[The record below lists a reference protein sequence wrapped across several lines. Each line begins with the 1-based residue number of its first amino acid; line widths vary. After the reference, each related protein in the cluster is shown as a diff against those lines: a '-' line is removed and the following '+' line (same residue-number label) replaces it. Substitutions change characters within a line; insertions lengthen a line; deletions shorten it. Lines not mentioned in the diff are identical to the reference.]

1 MKRKITLLFIITSIL
16 AMLTGCITINLGSS
30 DEKETSKVEDVKS
43 SEKNDSN
50 KKQTTNKDESSNNQQ
65 TNKDNNSNKENDSQG
80 DKKDNSNIT
89 IVIDPGHSSTGTSGN
104 EPVSPNSS
112 TTKLKDGL
120 GATGSYTNIPEHK
133 TNMSVALLVKKELTS
148 KGYNV
153 ILTKQDV
160 AESKSNIERAEV
172 GNKNNADLVVKIHAD
187 SSENSSISG
196 ASMHVPANNEYT
208 SSFYKISK
216 SYGTTILNTYVD
228 EVGIKNRGVIERND
242 LTGFNWSKVPV
253 VLIEM
258 GFLSN
263 KEDDN
268 FVSNT
273 ENHPKI
279 AKAISDGIDK
289 CFE

>member
-1 MKRKITLLFIITSIL
+1 MKKKIILLFVTVSML
-16 AMLTGCITINLGSS
+16 ALITGCVRINSGENN
-30 DEKETSKVEDVKS
+30 DVETNNVEDTQNDKN
-43 SEKNDSN
+43 NDS
-50 KKQTTNKDESSNNQQ
+50 D
-65 TNKDNNSNKENDSQG
+65 KDNNSK
-80 DKKDNSNIT
+80 IT

-120 GATGSYTNIPEHK
+120 GATGLYTNIPEHK
-133 TNMSVALLVKKELTS
+133 TNMSVASLLKKELQS

-153 ILTKQDV
+153 VLTKNDV

-172 GNKNNADLVVKIHAD
+172 GNKNNADLVVRIHGD
-187 SSENSSISG
+187 SCEDNSVNG

-208 SSFYKISK
+208 SSFYEISK
-216 SYGTTILNTYVD
+216 SYGTTILNTYVK
-228 EVGIKNRGVIERND
+228 EVGIKNRGVIERDD

-263 KEDDN
+263 KEDDE
-268 FVSNT
+268 FISNT
-273 ENHPKI
+273 KNHPKI
-279 AKAISDGIDK
+279 AKAIADGIYK

>member
-1 MKRKITLLFIITSIL
+1 MQRKITLLFIITSIL
-16 AMLTGCITINLGSS
+16 VMVTGCVTINLESS
-30 DEKETSKVEDVKS
+30 NEKETSKVEDVQS

-50 KKQTTNKDESSNNQQ
+50 KKQTTNKDESSNEENS
-65 TNKDNNSNKENDSQG
+65 NKDNDSNEE
-80 DKKDNSNIT
+80 NSNIT

-160 AESKSNIERAEV
+160 AESKSNIERADV
-172 GNKNNADLVVKIHAD
+172 GNKNNADLVVRIHAD
-187 SSENSSISG
+187 SAENSSISG

-216 SYGTTILNTYVD
+216 SYGTKILNTYVD
-228 EVGIKNRGVIERND
+228 EIGIKNRGVIERND

-273 ENHPKI
+273 ANHPKI

>member
-1 MKRKITLLFIITSIL
+1 MQRKITLLFIITSIL
-16 AMLTGCITINLGSS
+16 VMVTGCVTINLESS
-30 DEKETSKVEDVKS
+30 NEKETSKVEDVQS

-50 KKQTTNKDESSNNQQ
+50 KKQITNKDESSNEDNS
-65 TNKDNNSNKENDSQG
+65 NKDNDSNEE
-80 DKKDNSNIT
+80 NSNIT

-133 TNMSVALLVKKELTS
+133 TNMSVALLVTS

-172 GNKNNADLVVKIHAD
+172 GNKNNADLVVRIHAD
-187 SSENSSISG
+187 SAENSSISG

-228 EVGIKNRGVIERND
+228 EIGIKNRGVIERND

-273 ENHPKI
+273 ANHPKI

>member
-1 MKRKITLLFIITSIL
+1 MQRKISLLFIITSIL
-16 AMLTGCITINLGSS
+16 VMVTGCVTINLGSS
-30 DEKETSKVEDVKS
+30 NEKETSKVEDVQS

-50 KKQTTNKDESSNNQQ
+50 KKQITNKDESSN
-65 TNKDNNSNKENDSQG
+65 KDNDSNEE
-80 DKKDNSNIT
+80 NSNIT

-172 GNKNNADLVVKIHAD
+172 GNKNNADLVVRIHAD
-187 SSENSSISG
+187 SAENSSISG

-228 EVGIKNRGVIERND
+228 EIGIKNRGVIERND

>member
-1 MKRKITLLFIITSIL
+1 MQRKITLLFIITSIL
-16 AMLTGCITINLGSS
+16 VMVTGCVTINLESS
-30 DEKETSKVEDVKS
+30 NEKETSKVEDVQS

-50 KKQTTNKDESSNNQQ
+50 KKQITNKDESSNEDNS
-65 TNKDNNSNKENDSQG
+65 NKDNDSNEE
-80 DKKDNSNIT
+80 NSNIT

-172 GNKNNADLVVKIHAD
+172 GNKNNADLVVRIHAD
-187 SSENSSISG
+187 SAENSSISG

-216 SYGTTILNTYVD
+216 SYGTKILNTYVD
-228 EVGIKNRGVIERND
+228 EIGIKNRGVIERND

-273 ENHPKI
+273 ANHPKI

>member
-1 MKRKITLLFIITSIL
+1 MKRKITLLFVITSIL
-16 AMLTGCITINLGSS
+16 AMVTGCITINLGSS

-43 SEKNDSN
+43 SEKNDSSEN
-50 KKQTTNKDESSNNQQ
+50 KTTNKEESSNEDKSNKQQ
-65 TNKDNNSNKENDSQG
+65 TNEDNDSNKE
-80 DKKDNSNIT
+80 NSNIT

-120 GATGSYTNIPEHK
+120 GAAGSYTNIPEHK

-160 AESKSNIERAEV
+160 AESKSNIERADV
-172 GNKNNADLVVKIHAD
+172 GNKNNADLVVRIHAD
-187 SSENSSISG
+187 SAENSSISG

-216 SYGTTILNTYVD
+216 SYGTKILNTYVD
-228 EVGIKNRGVIERND
+228 EIGIKNRGVIERND

-273 ENHPKI
+273 ANHPKI

>member
-1 MKRKITLLFIITSIL
+1 MQRKITLLFIITSIL
-16 AMLTGCITINLGSS
+16 VMVTGCVTINLESS
-30 DEKETSKVEDVKS
+30 NEKETSKVEDVQS

-50 KKQTTNKDESSNNQQ
+50 KKQITNKDESSN
-65 TNKDNNSNKENDSQG
+65 KDNDSNEE
-80 DKKDNSNIT
+80 NSNIT

-160 AESKSNIERAEV
+160 AESKSNIERADV
-172 GNKNNADLVVKIHAD
+172 GNKNNADLVVRIHAD
-187 SSENSSISG
+187 SAENSSISG

-228 EVGIKNRGVIERND
+228 EIGIKNRGVIERND

-273 ENHPKI
+273 ANHPKI

>member
-1 MKRKITLLFIITSIL
+1 MQRKITLLFIITSIL
-16 AMLTGCITINLGSS
+16 VMVTGCVTINLESS
-30 DEKETSKVEDVKS
+30 NEKETSKVEDVQS

-50 KKQTTNKDESSNNQQ
+50 KKQTTNKDESSNEDNS
-65 TNKDNNSNKENDSQG
+65 NKDNDSNEE
-80 DKKDNSNIT
+80 NSNIT

-104 EPVSPNSS
+104 EPVSPNSY

-160 AESKSNIERAEV
+160 AESKSNIERADV
-172 GNKNNADLVVKIHAD
+172 GNKNNADLVVRIHAD
-187 SSENSSISG
+187 SAENSSISG

-228 EVGIKNRGVIERND
+228 EIGIKNRGVIERND

-273 ENHPKI
+273 ANHPKI

>member
-1 MKRKITLLFIITSIL
+1 MQRKITLLFIITSIL
-16 AMLTGCITINLGSS
+16 VMVTGCVTINLGSS
-30 DEKETSKVEDVKS
+30 NEKETSKVEDVQS

-50 KKQTTNKDESSNNQQ
+50 KTQTTDEDESSNEE
-65 TNKDNNSNKENDSQG
+65 NSNKDKDSNEE
-80 DKKDNSNIT
+80 NSNIT

-160 AESKSNIERAEV
+160 AESKSNIERADV
-172 GNKNNADLVVKIHAD
+172 GNKNNADLVVRIHAD
-187 SSENSSISG
+187 SAENSSISG

-228 EVGIKNRGVIERND
+228 EIGIKNRGVIERND

-273 ENHPKI
+273 ANHPKI

>member
-1 MKRKITLLFIITSIL
+1 MKKKIILLFVAVSML
-16 AMLTGCITINLGSS
+16 AFITGCAKTNSGENK
-30 DEKETSKVEDVKS
+30 DEQKNKVEDAQSDKN
-43 SEKNDSN
+43 NDS
-50 KKQTTNKDESSNNQQ
+50 
-65 TNKDNNSNKENDSQG
+65 
-80 DKKDNSNIT
+80 KKDDNSKIN

-104 EPVSPNSS
+104 EPVSPDSS
-112 TTKLKDGL
+112 KTKLKDGL
-120 GATGSYTNIPEHK
+120 GATGAFTNIPEHK
-133 TNMSVALLVKKELTS
+133 TTMSVASLLKKELES

-153 ILTKQDV
+153 VLTKSDV

-172 GNKNNADLVVKIHAD
+172 GNKNNADLVVRIHGDSCED
-187 SSENSSISG
+187 SSVKG

-208 SSFYKISK
+208 SSFYKVSK
-216 SYGTTILNTYVD
+216 SYGTKILNTYVK
-228 EVGIKNRGVIERND
+228 EVGIKDRGVIERDD

-263 KEDDN
+263 KEDDT

-273 ENHPKI
+273 KNHPKI
-279 AKAISDGIDK
+279 AKAIADGINK

>member
-1 MKRKITLLFIITSIL
+1 MQRKITLLFIITSIL
-16 AMLTGCITINLGSS
+16 VMVTGCVTINLESS
-30 DEKETSKVEDVKS
+30 NEKETSKVEDVQS

-50 KKQTTNKDESSNNQQ
+50 KKQITNKDESSNEDNS
-65 TNKDNNSNKENDSQG
+65 NKDNDSNEE
-80 DKKDNSNIT
+80 NSNIT

-172 GNKNNADLVVKIHAD
+172 GNKNNADLVVRIHAD
-187 SSENSSISG
+187 SAENSSISG

-273 ENHPKI
+273 ANHPKI

>member
-1 MKRKITLLFIITSIL
+1 MQRKITLLFIITSIL
-16 AMLTGCITINLGSS
+16 VMVTGCVTINLGSS
-30 DEKETSKVEDVKS
+30 NEKETSKVEDVQS

-50 KKQTTNKDESSNNQQ
+50 KKQITNKDESSNEDNS
-65 TNKDNNSNKENDSQG
+65 NKDNDSNEE
-80 DKKDNSNIT
+80 NSNIT

-172 GNKNNADLVVKIHAD
+172 GNKNNADLVVRIHAD
-187 SSENSSISG
+187 SAENSSISG

-228 EVGIKNRGVIERND
+228 EIGIKNRGVIERND

-273 ENHPKI
+273 ANHPKI

>member
-1 MKRKITLLFIITSIL
+1 MQRKISLLFIITSIL
-16 AMLTGCITINLGSS
+16 VMVTGCVTINLESS
-30 DEKETSKVEDVKS
+30 NEKETSKVEDVQS

-50 KKQTTNKDESSNNQQ
+50 KKQTTNKDESSNEDNS
-65 TNKDNNSNKENDSQG
+65 NKDNDSNEE
-80 DKKDNSNIT
+80 NSNIT

-160 AESKSNIERAEV
+160 AESKSNIERADV
-172 GNKNNADLVVKIHAD
+172 GNKNNADLVVRIHAD
-187 SSENSSISG
+187 SAENSSISG

-228 EVGIKNRGVIERND
+228 EIGIKNRGVIERND

-273 ENHPKI
+273 ANHPKI

>member
-1 MKRKITLLFIITSIL
+1 MQRKITLLFIIPSIL
-16 AMLTGCITINLGSS
+16 VMVTGCVTINLESS
-30 DEKETSKVEDVKS
+30 NEKETSKVEDVQS

-50 KKQTTNKDESSNNQQ
+50 KKQTTNKDESSNEDNS
-65 TNKDNNSNKENDSQG
+65 NKDNDSNEE
-80 DKKDNSNIT
+80 NSNIT

-160 AESKSNIERAEV
+160 AESKSNIERADV
-172 GNKNNADLVVKIHAD
+172 GNKNNADLVVRIHAD
-187 SSENSSISG
+187 SAENSSISG

-228 EVGIKNRGVIERND
+228 EIGIKNRGVIERND

-273 ENHPKI
+273 ANHPKI

>member
-1 MKRKITLLFIITSIL
+1 MQRKITLLFIITSIL
-16 AMLTGCITINLGSS
+16 VMVTGCVTINLESS
-30 DEKETSKVEDVKS
+30 NEKETSKVEDVQS

-50 KKQTTNKDESSNNQQ
+50 KKQTTNKDESSNEENS
-65 TNKDNNSNKENDSQG
+65 NKDNDSNEE
-80 DKKDNSNIT
+80 NSNIT

-120 GATGSYTNIPEHK
+120 GATGPYTNIPEHK

-172 GNKNNADLVVKIHAD
+172 GNKNNADLVVRIHAD
-187 SSENSSISG
+187 SAENSSISG

-216 SYGTTILNTYVD
+216 SYGTTILNNYVD
-228 EVGIKNRGVIERND
+228 EIGIKNRGVIERND

-273 ENHPKI
+273 ANHPKI

>member
-1 MKRKITLLFIITSIL
+1 MQRKITLLFIITSIL
-16 AMLTGCITINLGSS
+16 VMVTGCVTINLESS
-30 DEKETSKVEDVKS
+30 NEKETSKVEDVQS

-50 KKQTTNKDESSNNQQ
+50 KKQTTNKDESSNEDNS
-65 TNKDNNSNKENDSQG
+65 NKDNDSNEE
-80 DKKDNSNIT
+80 NSNIT

-160 AESKSNIERAEV
+160 AESKSNIERADV
-172 GNKNNADLVVKIHAD
+172 GNKNNADLVVRIHAD
-187 SSENSSISG
+187 SAENSSISG

-216 SYGTTILNTYVD
+216 SYGTTILNNYVD
-228 EVGIKNRGVIERND
+228 EIGLKNRGVIERND

-273 ENHPKI
+273 ANHPKI

>member
-1 MKRKITLLFIITSIL
+1 MQRKITLLFIITSIL
-16 AMLTGCITINLGSS
+16 TMFTGCVTINLESS
-30 DEKETSKVEDVKS
+30 NEKETSKVEDVQS

-50 KKQTTNKDESSNNQQ
+50 KKQTTNKDESSNEDNS
-65 TNKDNNSNKENDSQG
+65 NKDNDSNEE
-80 DKKDNSNIT
+80 NSNIT

-172 GNKNNADLVVKIHAD
+172 GNKNNADLVVRIHAD
-187 SSENSSISG
+187 SAENSSISG

-216 SYGTTILNTYVD
+216 SYGTKILNTYVD
-228 EVGIKNRGVIERND
+228 EIGIKNRGVIERND

-273 ENHPKI
+273 ANHPKI

>member
-1 MKRKITLLFIITSIL
+1 MQRKITLLFIITSIL
-16 AMLTGCITINLGSS
+16 VMVTGCVTINLGSS
-30 DEKETSKVEDVKS
+30 NEKETSKVEDVQS

-50 KKQTTNKDESSNNQQ
+50 KKQTTNKDESSNEDNS
-65 TNKDNNSNKENDSQG
+65 NKDNDSNEE
-80 DKKDNSNIT
+80 NSNIT

-160 AESKSNIERAEV
+160 AESKSNIERADV
-172 GNKNNADLVVKIHAD
+172 GNKNNADLVVRIHAD
-187 SSENSSISG
+187 SAENSSISG

-228 EVGIKNRGVIERND
+228 EIGIKNRGVIERND

-273 ENHPKI
+273 ANHPKI

>member
-1 MKRKITLLFIITSIL
+1 MQRKITLLFIITSIL
-16 AMLTGCITINLGSS
+16 VMVTGCVTINLESS
-30 DEKETSKVEDVKS
+30 NEKETSKVEDVQS

-50 KKQTTNKDESSNNQQ
+50 KKQTTNKDESSNEDNS
-65 TNKDNNSNKENDSQG
+65 NKDNDSNEE
-80 DKKDNSNIT
+80 NSNIT
-89 IVIDPGHSSTGTSGN
+89 IVIDPGHSSAGTSGN

-172 GNKNNADLVVKIHAD
+172 GNKNNADLVVRIHAD
-187 SSENSSISG
+187 SAENSSISG

-228 EVGIKNRGVIERND
+228 EIGIKNRGVIERND

-273 ENHPKI
+273 ANHPKI

>member
-1 MKRKITLLFIITSIL
+1 MQRKITLLFIITSIL
-16 AMLTGCITINLGSS
+16 VMVTGCVTINLESS
-30 DEKETSKVEDVKS
+30 NEKETSKVEDVQS

-50 KKQTTNKDESSNNQQ
+50 KKQTTNKDESSNEDNS
-65 TNKDNNSNKENDSQG
+65 NKDNDSNEE
-80 DKKDNSNIT
+80 NSNIT

-160 AESKSNIERAEV
+160 AESKSNIERADV
-172 GNKNNADLVVKIHAD
+172 GNKNNADLVVRIHAD

-228 EVGIKNRGVIERND
+228 EIGIKNRGVIERND

-273 ENHPKI
+273 ANHPKI

>member
-1 MKRKITLLFIITSIL
+1 MQRKISLLFIITSIL
-16 AMLTGCITINLGSS
+16 VMVTGCVTINLGSS
-30 DEKETSKVEDVKS
+30 NEKETSKVEDVQS

-50 KKQTTNKDESSNNQQ
+50 KKQITNKDESSNEDNS
-65 TNKDNNSNKENDSQG
+65 NKDNDSNEE
-80 DKKDNSNIT
+80 NSNIT

-160 AESKSNIERAEV
+160 AESKSNIERAQV
-172 GNKNNADLVVKIHAD
+172 GNKNNADLVVRIHAD
-187 SSENSSISG
+187 SAENSSISG

-228 EVGIKNRGVIERND
+228 EIGIKNRGVIERND

-273 ENHPKI
+273 ANHPKI

>member
-1 MKRKITLLFIITSIL
+1 MQRKITLLFIITSIL
-16 AMLTGCITINLGSS
+16 VMVTGCVTINLESS
-30 DEKETSKVEDVKS
+30 NEKETSKVEDVQS

-50 KKQTTNKDESSNNQQ
+50 KKQTTNKDESSNEDNS
-65 TNKDNNSNKENDSQG
+65 NKDNDSNEE
-80 DKKDNSNIT
+80 NSNIT

-172 GNKNNADLVVKIHAD
+172 GNKNNADLVVRIHAD
-187 SSENSSISG
+187 SAENSSISG

-216 SYGTTILNTYVD
+216 SYGTTILNNYVD
-228 EVGIKNRGVIERND
+228 EIGIKNRGVIERND

-273 ENHPKI
+273 ANHPKI

>member
-1 MKRKITLLFIITSIL
+1 MQRKITLLFIITSIL
-16 AMLTGCITINLGSS
+16 VMVTGCVTINLESS
-30 DEKETSKVEDVKS
+30 NEKETSKVEDVQS

-50 KKQTTNKDESSNNQQ
+50 KKQTTNKDESSNEDNS
-65 TNKDNNSNKENDSQG
+65 NKDNDSNEE
-80 DKKDNSNIT
+80 NSNIT

-160 AESKSNIERAEV
+160 AESKSNIERADV
-172 GNKNNADLVVKIHAD
+172 GNKNNADLVVRIHAD
-187 SSENSSISG
+187 SAENSSISG

-216 SYGTTILNTYVD
+216 SYGTKILNTYVD
-228 EVGIKNRGVIERND
+228 EIGIKNRGVIERND

-273 ENHPKI
+273 ANHPKI

>member
-1 MKRKITLLFIITSIL
+1 MQRKISLLFIITSIL
-16 AMLTGCITINLGSS
+16 VMVTGCVTINLGSS
-30 DEKETSKVEDVKS
+30 NEKETSKVEDVQS

-50 KKQTTNKDESSNNQQ
+50 KKQTTNKDESSNEENS
-65 TNKDNNSNKENDSQG
+65 NKDNDSNEE
-80 DKKDNSNIT
+80 NSNIT

-172 GNKNNADLVVKIHAD
+172 GNKNNADLVVRIHAD
-187 SSENSSISG
+187 SAENSSISG

-228 EVGIKNRGVIERND
+228 EIGIKNRGVIERND

-273 ENHPKI
+273 ANHPKI

>member
-1 MKRKITLLFIITSIL
+1 MQRKITLLFIITSIL
-16 AMLTGCITINLGSS
+16 VMVTGCVTINLGSS
-30 DEKETSKVEDVKS
+30 NEKETSKVEDVQS

-50 KKQTTNKDESSNNQQ
+50 ENETTNKEESSNEDKSNEQQ
-65 TNKDNNSNKENDSQG
+65 TNKDDDSNKE
-80 DKKDNSNIT
+80 NSNIT
-89 IVIDPGHSSTGTSGN
+89 IVIDPGHSSTGKSGN

-160 AESKSNIERAEV
+160 AESKSNIERAQV
-172 GNKNNADLVVKIHAD
+172 GNKNNADLVVRIHAD
-187 SSENSSISG
+187 SAENSSISG

-228 EVGIKNRGVIERND
+228 EIGIKNRGVIERND

-273 ENHPKI
+273 ANHPKI

>member
-1 MKRKITLLFIITSIL
+1 MQRKITLLFIITSIL
-16 AMLTGCITINLGSS
+16 VMVTGCVTINLGSS
-30 DEKETSKVEDVKS
+30 NEKETSKVEDVQS

-50 KKQTTNKDESSNNQQ
+50 KKQITNKDESSNEDNS
-65 TNKDNNSNKENDSQG
+65 NKDNDSNEE
-80 DKKDNSNIT
+80 NSNIT

-160 AESKSNIERAEV
+160 AESKSNIERADV
-172 GNKNNADLVVKIHAD
+172 GNKNNADLVVRIHAD
-187 SSENSSISG
+187 SAENSSISG

-228 EVGIKNRGVIERND
+228 EIGIKNRGVIERND

-273 ENHPKI
+273 ANHPKI

>member
-1 MKRKITLLFIITSIL
+1 MQRKITLLFIITSIL
-16 AMLTGCITINLGSS
+16 VMVTGCVTINLESS
-30 DEKETSKVEDVKS
+30 NEKETSKVEDVQS
-43 SEKNDSN
+43 SEKNESN
-50 KKQTTNKDESSNNQQ
+50 KKQTTNKDESSNEENS
-65 TNKDNNSNKENDSQG
+65 NKDNDSNEE
-80 DKKDNSNIT
+80 NSNIT

-160 AESKSNIERAEV
+160 AESKSNIERADV
-172 GNKNNADLVVKIHAD
+172 GNKNNADLVVRIHAD
-187 SSENSSISG
+187 SAENSSISG

-228 EVGIKNRGVIERND
+228 EIGIKNRGVIERND

-273 ENHPKI
+273 ANHPKI

>member
-16 AMLTGCITINLGSS
+16 VMVTGCVTINLESS
-30 DEKETSKVEDVKS
+30 NEKETSKVEDVQS

-50 KKQTTNKDESSNNQQ
+50 KKQIANKDESSNEENS
-65 TNKDNNSNKENDSQG
+65 NKDNDSNEE
-80 DKKDNSNIT
+80 NSNIT

-160 AESKSNIERAEV
+160 AESKSNIERADV
-172 GNKNNADLVVKIHAD
+172 GNKNNADLVVRIHAD
-187 SSENSSISG
+187 SAENSSISG

-228 EVGIKNRGVIERND
+228 EIGIKNRGVIERND

-273 ENHPKI
+273 ANHPKI

>member
-1 MKRKITLLFIITSIL
+1 MQRKITLLFIITSIL
-16 AMLTGCITINLGSS
+16 VMVTGCVTINLESS
-30 DEKETSKVEDVKS
+30 NEKETSKVEDVQS

-50 KKQTTNKDESSNNQQ
+50 KKKTTNKDESSNEDNS
-65 TNKDNNSNKENDSQG
+65 NKDNDSNEE
-80 DKKDNSNIT
+80 NSNIT

-172 GNKNNADLVVKIHAD
+172 GNKNNADLVVRIHAD
-187 SSENSSISG
+187 SAENSSISG

-228 EVGIKNRGVIERND
+228 EIGIKNRGVIERND

-273 ENHPKI
+273 ANHPKI

>member
-1 MKRKITLLFIITSIL
+1 MQRKITLLFIITSIL
-16 AMLTGCITINLGSS
+16 VMVTGCVTINLESS
-30 DEKETSKVEDVKS
+30 NEKETSKVEDVQS

-50 KKQTTNKDESSNNQQ
+50 KKQTTNKDESSNEYNS
-65 TNKDNNSNKENDSQG
+65 NKDNDSNEE
-80 DKKDNSNIT
+80 NSNIT

-172 GNKNNADLVVKIHAD
+172 GNKNNADLVVRIHAD
-187 SSENSSISG
+187 SAENSSISG

-228 EVGIKNRGVIERND
+228 EIGIKNRGVIERND

-273 ENHPKI
+273 ANHPKI

>member
-1 MKRKITLLFIITSIL
+1 MQRKISLLFIITSIL
-16 AMLTGCITINLGSS
+16 VMVTGCVTINLGSS
-30 DEKETSKVEDVKS
+30 NEKETSKVEDVQS

-50 KKQTTNKDESSNNQQ
+50 KKQITNKDESSN
-65 TNKDNNSNKENDSQG
+65 KDNDSNEE
-80 DKKDNSNIT
+80 NSNIT

-172 GNKNNADLVVKIHAD
+172 GNKNNADLVVRIHAD
-187 SSENSSISG
+187 SAENSSISG

-228 EVGIKNRGVIERND
+228 EIGIKNRGVIERND

-273 ENHPKI
+273 ANHPKI

>member
-1 MKRKITLLFIITSIL
+1 MQRKITLLFIITSIL
-16 AMLTGCITINLGSS
+16 VMVTGCVTINLGSS
-30 DEKETSKVEDVKS
+30 NEKETSKVEDVQS

-50 KKQTTNKDESSNNQQ
+50 KKQTTNKDESSNEENS
-65 TNKDNNSNKENDSQG
+65 NKDNDSNEE
-80 DKKDNSNIT
+80 NSNIT

-172 GNKNNADLVVKIHAD
+172 GNKNNADLVVRIHAD
-187 SSENSSISG
+187 SAENSSISG

-228 EVGIKNRGVIERND
+228 EIGIKNRGVIERND

-273 ENHPKI
+273 ANHPKI

>member
-1 MKRKITLLFIITSIL
+1 MQRKITLLFIITSIL
-16 AMLTGCITINLGSS
+16 VMVTGCVTINLESS
-30 DEKETSKVEDVKS
+30 NEKETSKVEDVQS

-50 KKQTTNKDESSNNQQ
+50 KKQTTNKDESSNEENS
-65 TNKDNNSNKENDSQG
+65 NKDNDSNEE
-80 DKKDNSNIT
+80 NSNIT

-172 GNKNNADLVVKIHAD
+172 GNKNNADLVVRIHAD
-187 SSENSSISG
+187 SAENSSISG

-216 SYGTTILNTYVD
+216 SYGTKILNTYVD
-228 EVGIKNRGVIERND
+228 EIGIKNRGVIERND

-273 ENHPKI
+273 ANHPKI

>member
-1 MKRKITLLFIITSIL
+1 MQRKITLLFIITSIL
-16 AMLTGCITINLGSS
+16 VMVTGCVTINLESS
-30 DEKETSKVEDVKS
+30 NEKETSKVEDVQS

-50 KKQTTNKDESSNNQQ
+50 KKQTTNKDESSNEDNS
-65 TNKDNNSNKENDSQG
+65 NKDNDSNEE
-80 DKKDNSNIT
+80 NSNIT

-160 AESKSNIERAEV
+160 AESKSNIERAQV
-172 GNKNNADLVVKIHAD
+172 GNKNNADLVVRIHAD

-228 EVGIKNRGVIERND
+228 EIGIKNRGVIERND

-273 ENHPKI
+273 ANHPKI

>member
-1 MKRKITLLFIITSIL
+1 MQRKITLLFIITSIL
-16 AMLTGCITINLGSS
+16 VMVTGCVTINLESS
-30 DEKETSKVEDVKS
+30 NEKETSKVEDVQS

-50 KKQTTNKDESSNNQQ
+50 KKQTTNKDESSNEDNS
-65 TNKDNNSNKENDSQG
+65 NKDNDSNEE
-80 DKKDNSNIT
+80 NSNIT

-172 GNKNNADLVVKIHAD
+172 GNKNNADLVVRIHAD
-187 SSENSSISG
+187 SAENSSISG

-216 SYGTTILNTYVD
+216 SYGKTILNTYVD
-228 EVGIKNRGVIERND
+228 EIGIKNRGVIERND

-273 ENHPKI
+273 ANHPKI

>member
-1 MKRKITLLFIITSIL
+1 MQRKITLLFIITSIL
-16 AMLTGCITINLGSS
+16 VMVTGCVTINLESS
-30 DEKETSKVEDVKS
+30 NEKETSKVEDVQS

-50 KKQTTNKDESSNNQQ
+50 KKQTTNKDESSNEDNS
-65 TNKDNNSNKENDSQG
+65 NKDNDSNEE
-80 DKKDNSNIT
+80 NSNIT

-172 GNKNNADLVVKIHAD
+172 GNKNNADLVVRIHAD
-187 SSENSSISG
+187 SAENSSISG

-228 EVGIKNRGVIERND
+228 EIGIKNRGVIERND

-273 ENHPKI
+273 ANHPKI

>member
-1 MKRKITLLFIITSIL
+1 MQRKITLLFIITSIL
-16 AMLTGCITINLGSS
+16 VMVTGCVTINLESS
-30 DEKETSKVEDVKS
+30 NEKETSKVEDVQS

-50 KKQTTNKDESSNNQQ
+50 KKQTTNKDESSNEDNS
-65 TNKDNNSNKENDSQG
+65 NKDNDSNEE
-80 DKKDNSNIT
+80 NSNIT

-160 AESKSNIERAEV
+160 AESKSNIERADV
-172 GNKNNADLVVKIHAD
+172 GNKNNADLVVRIHAD
-187 SSENSSISG
+187 SSENNSISG

-228 EVGIKNRGVIERND
+228 EIGIKNRGVIERND

-268 FVSNT
+268 FVSST
-273 ENHPKI
+273 ANHPKI

>member
-1 MKRKITLLFIITSIL
+1 MQRKITLLFIITSIL
-16 AMLTGCITINLGSS
+16 VMVTGCVTINLESS
-30 DEKETSKVEDVKS
+30 NEKETSKVEDVQS

-50 KKQTTNKDESSNNQQ
+50 KKQTTNKDESSNEDNS
-65 TNKDNNSNKENDSQG
+65 NKDNDSNEE
-80 DKKDNSNIT
+80 NSNIT

-160 AESKSNIERAEV
+160 AESKSNIERADV
-172 GNKNNADLVVKIHAD
+172 GNKNNADLVVRIHAD
-187 SSENSSISG
+187 SAENSSISG

-228 EVGIKNRGVIERND
+228 EIGIKNRGVIERND

-273 ENHPKI
+273 ANHPKI

-289 CFE
+289 CFK